1 MDEAI
6 NNYKVRKIEYEKI
19 LICVD
24 SDDFVSSKNAFNYAC
39 SIAKH
44 YDAELGIASVL
55 EIGDLNI
62 FQSLDPELLSERR
75 NEIKKLLS
83 EYGKKAED
91 FGVKNV
97 HLMVTEGSPGQ
108 SIVEKVIPKFEPD
121 LVIVG
126 VEAKNRYRNTIGSQ
140 AAKIVNNSR
149 VSVSVIR

>member
-1 MDEAI
+1 MDEVRD
-6 NNYKVRKIEYEKI
+6 YKVKKIEYEKI

-24 SDDFVSSKNAFNYAC
+24 SDDFASSKNAFNYAC
-39 SIAKH
+39 SLAKH
-44 YDAELGIASVL
+44 YNAELGIVSVL

-62 FQSLDPELLSERR
+62 FQSLDPGILSERR
-75 NEIKKLLS
+75 NQIKELL
-83 EYGKKAED
+83 ETYGKKAET

-108 SIVEKVIPKFEPD
+108 SIVEKVIPKFTPD

-126 VEAKNRYRNTIGSQ
+126 VEEKNRYRNTIGSQ
-140 AAKIVNNSR
+140 AAKIVNNAR

>member
-1 MDEAI
+1 MDEI
-6 NNYKVRKIEYEKI
+6 KQYKVRKMEYSKI

-39 SIAKH
+39 SLAKH
-44 YDAELGIASVL
+44 HDAELGIVSVL
-55 EIGDLNI
+55 ETGDLNI
-62 FQSLDPELLSERR
+62 FQSLDPDVLKERREQIKELLTM
-75 NEIKKLLS
+75 
-83 EYGKKAED
+83 YGDKAED

-97 HLMVTEGSPGQ
+97 HLMVTEGNPGTT
-108 SIVEKVIPKFEPD
+108 IVDEVIPKFQPD

-126 VEAKNRYRNTIGSQ
+126 VEEKNRTRNTIGSQ